1 MKKKYKAMC
10 AMSLALTT
18 AFISVNGVGVLKGNA
33 TTVGATYVDMTGIQ
47 NNGGLHNSNAE
58 YVETSVGIVDN

>member
-1 MKKKYKAMC
+1 MKKKYKAMG

-33 TTVGATYVDMTGIQ
+33 TTVGATYVDMKGFQ
-47 NNGGLHNSNAE
+47 N
-58 YVETSVGIVDN
+58 D